1 MSMSVCLSARIG
13 YLQNHTRDLYQ
24 VFVRVAYVRGSVLLR
39 HVYDRP
45 HRLSPERGFLP
56 HWKCIIGRER
66 GDVSAQCG
74 RSMLSTI
81 PCFHLYFKTIHVLV
95 HCKSKSS
102 KYFTRYGVTTGL
114 RWVGIFRDDL
124 ITNWLLSLKL
134 KEMWKSVSIL
144 KLYGRSVAATFWVT
158 RTVPIYP
165 VLYQS
170 VCVLVLF

>member
-1 MSMSVCLSARIG
+1 MSVCLSVREDISRTTCAIFTIFCACCLCPWLGPSSPDMFTIGRI
-13 YLQNHTRDLYQ
+13 
-24 VFVRVAYVRGSVLLR
+24 AYRR
-39 HVYDRP
+39 K
-45 HRLSPERGFLP
+45 GFFP

-66 GDVSAQCG
+66 GDGSAQCG

-81 PCFHLYFKTIHVLV
+81 ALFSFVLQSHVIV